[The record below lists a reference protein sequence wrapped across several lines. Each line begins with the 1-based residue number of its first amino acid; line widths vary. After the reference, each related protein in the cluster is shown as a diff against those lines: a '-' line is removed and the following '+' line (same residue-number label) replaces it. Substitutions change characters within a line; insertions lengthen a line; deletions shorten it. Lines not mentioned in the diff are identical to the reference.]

1 MADYS
6 SKYLFEARAVGV
18 EKSANQLNKLAA
30 ALNNLSAASSSARA
44 AGVGG
49 TVTSAAGTGTG
60 TGTGTG
66 AGTTASKS
74 AKTASSYDPNSYFPT
89 GQQIA
94 RALSYSAAIAGAYA
108 VMGLVVGTTERWVEA
123 QVEFNRVLIDTQN
136 TLGETTQDVA
146 DFADKIRYLSYLSG
160 EAFSESS
167 LVARREEILGRPGMG
182 VAAAGLNVVFGE
194 SLDLSTAAEDITA
207 IQTQFGSS
215 FGDINDTLLALVQT
229 SGITADELMS
239 MSETWGALTD
249 DLKLGGRNVD
259 TMREIG
265 ALMASMSVVMGESGT
280 VIETFL
286 RKLERIYTDPAV
298 GNALE
303 GIGVS
308 VRDASGEFRSLID
321 ILDEISARGLG
332 DEAYNALQEFFPNQL
347 GQKSK
352 QQLRE
357 FFNQIDLITGI
368 VDDAVKSTANFDEA
382 LVRANSSL
390 DVLGE
395 RLDASFDNWLS
406 AVGDLSS
413 ASSVLANLSAT
424 FQNSATRLGPG
435 QGVGEAGWNFLVEKD
450 KGTGLGALQNTVAI
464 EEQLSAIMERLIPGT
479 GDVTGQRAKSFVT
492 ALPADFFEGITGAI
506 AQRQYL
512 GTATEEFQ
520 RSPYYNEKADL
531 QVMIQDFILFMSM
544 YRDQVDKV
552 FNFTGIEESNK
563 RTVDAQRR
571 NIDATNEAAA
581 SLPIFTN
588 AVLVAAGE
596 IYNAAALSQVFTP
609 SFYDK
614 LNASPDS
621 RVDREELA
629 ERKDSYRPDSY
640 AAGYDALR
648 AGYGDDRGKGIDALN
663 EMIEKGDYDAYQEQ
677 RALAERLGRQQ
688 ESDWDSLMNSMESSW
703 DSMVSSLLTPTQ
715 VTAGDVELSKV
726 GAYQDKWDE
735 PLRQFR
741 ADINHLIKGEP
752 EQYGS
757 MERFADYIDPTLL
770 ATAMGA
776 DQETK
781 DALFRGI
788 EDIVADKYLSLQ
800 MPAEMYNKDALI
812 SSARDWIA
820 GEQQSKETRATME
833 GWLTEAGI
841 DSEFAKMFLDDAETP
856 AIVKAMTGG
865 WSPEQ
870 IQDEIGSSVP
880 DIAGIVGDQ
889 FVETDWAGMF
899 ANSVEASV
907 TNDYQKLVG
916 AGSLLAKPI
925 VEGAGDTIVDTL
937 VPRII
942 EAVAHYYD

>member
-6 SKYLFEARAVGV
+6 SKYLFEARAVGI

-30 ALNNLSAASSSARA
+30 ALNNLSAASNSAKGA
-44 AGVGG
+44 NVAGV
-49 TVTSAAGTGTG
+49 VSGTGATA
-60 TGTGTG
+60 GTG
-66 AGTTASKS
+66 AGTTTSAAAKS
-74 AKTASSYDPNSYFPT
+74 AKAAGAYDPNSYIPS
-89 GQQIA
+89 GPQIA

-108 VMGLVVGTTERWVEA
+108 AMGLVTSAIGSWVDA

-136 TLGETTQDVA
+136 TLGGTTQDVA

-182 VAAAGLNVVFGE
+182 ASAAGLNVVFGE

-249 DLKLGGRNVD
+249 DLQLGGRNID

-286 RKLERIYTDPAV
+286 RKLERIYTDPKVSAS
-298 GNALE
+298 LE

-332 DEAYNALQEFFPNQL
+332 DEAYDALEWAFPNQL

-382 LVRANSSL
+382 LVRANSKL

-395 RLDASFDNWLS
+395 RLGAAFDNWLS
-406 AVGDLSS
+406 AVGDLSG
-413 ASSVLANLSAT
+413 ASETLAGIAAAL
-424 FQNSATRLGPG
+424 QNSATRIGPG
-435 QGVGEAGWNFLVEKD
+435 GMGTEGYRALAELEPGEF
-450 KGTGLGALQNTVAI
+450 TPFSSTRI
-464 EEQLSAIMERLIPGT
+464 ENELFDIVQSMMGGPSSVPWARELEAKQLIS
-479 GDVTGQRAKSFVT
+479 
-492 ALPADFFEGITGAI
+492 ALPGDFFGAITGAQQ
-506 AQRQYL
+506 QREYL
-512 GTATEEFQ
+512 SVAAGMFKN
-520 RSPYYNEKADL
+520 SDYYTGGGNIDT
-531 QVMIQDFILFMSM
+531 VIQDFLLYMEMS
-544 YRDQVDKV
+544 RDQVDNAFSGISDAARGSTTELWSAASAADV
-552 FNFTGIEESNK
+552 FASS
-563 RTVDAQRR
+563 AL
-571 NIDATNEAAA
+571 AAA
-581 SLPIFTN
+581 SSLSAIEPIYDPQGRR
-588 AVLVAAGE
+588 VMLGGLGWSEAANPSQIGPYYPPSE
-596 IYNAAALSQVFTP
+596 KWAAKERRDDAADKDADRALREQE
-609 SFYDK
+609 SFYRK
-614 LNASPDS
+614 S
-621 RVDREELA
+621 LA
-629 ERKDSYRPDSY
+629 EQ
-640 AAGYDALR
+640 
-648 AGYGDDRGKGIDALN
+648 
-663 EMIEKGDYDAYQEQ
+663 EAYQ
-677 RALAERLGRQQ
+677 RKMLGA
-688 ESDWDSLMNSMESSW
+688 W
-703 DSMVSSLLTPTQ
+703 DSMVDSLLRPTS
-715 VTAGDVELSKV
+715 VTAGDVALSKV

-735 PLRQFR
+735 PLRTFR

-757 MERFADYIDPTLL
+757 MERFKDYIDPNLL
-770 ATAMGA
+770 AAAMGA

-781 DALFRGI
+781 ESLFRGI
-788 EDIVADKYLSLQ
+788 EDIVADKFLSLQ

-841 DSEFAKMFLDDAETP
+841 DSEFAKMFLDDQGTP

-870 IQDEIGSSVP
+870 IQDEVGGSIP
-880 DIAGIVGDQ
+880 DIAGVVGDQ
-889 FVETDWAGMF
+889 FTEMDWAGMF
-899 ANSVEASV
+899 ASSVEASV
-907 TNDYQKLVG
+907 TNDYQSLVSAG
-916 AGSLLAKPI
+916 AMLAKPI

-942 EAVAHYYD
+942 EAVAAYYE